1 MLREIQQVLRLVMIL
16 RKQRQQQGVKTAG
29 GLLVLLWP
37 ETGAP
42 VQSLN
47 CTVAAAG
54 PWCTGIKM
62 EALQA
67 GPCPEPDPEELCAF
81 TDLHG
86 SLRLL
91 LSFQMKDA
99 RLVGPDWQPHIEAF
113 LHTFSLANAGIRI
126 HLKSKFNQQTIQQE
140 FRVNIKSK
148 VARAVQPSLLLD
160 VTSSTQSVVL
170 VVCVDQCCVDY
181 RTQKAHECNQTQL
194 YLHVLMLQKHVG
206 NRAVKWTLG
215 CRTFSLSL
223 SFSFD
228 LKSPGACE
236 DRKLV
241 SGRSSCSWRQVST
254 KYPTRSHGPRPV
266 RRAERPVCHTS
277 EPLRAAVLVYS
288 PSNVPVTGPS
298 AFFQNLPA
306 HLDCQEL
313 GLQGLHCSSFTD
325 LAHSSGIV
333 YTVEQENCEEPQRE
347 SSLLPMKQKLLIFL
361 FLQHSDS
368 FISQLSDIMATEAL
382 IEHHLEDILNNN
394 SRAVTTAL
402 QTELKNTLKAQ
413 NHRNKDQEKLRSA
426 VEVILSSSIGIVSCS
441 SNMDFRNACLN
452 SMKVSDTHELSASLR
467 ESLRTVT
474 SWKFIPKGRCHTAQM
489 EEHPESDEEPT
500 RTEI

>member
-140 FRVNIKSK
+140 FRVKIKSK

-160 VTSSTQSVVL
+160 VTSSTHPPVHVKKGNWCQGGHPVL
-170 VVCVDQCCVDY
+170 GGRFPLSIPPEAMD
-181 RTQKAHECNQTQL
+181 RGL
-194 YLHVLMLQKHVG
+194 YG
-206 NRAVKWTLG
+206 
-215 CRTFSLSL
+215 
-223 SFSFD
+223 
-228 LKSPGACE
+228 
-236 DRKLV
+236 
-241 SGRSSCSWRQVST
+241 
-254 KYPTRSHGPRPV
+254 
-266 RRAERPVCHTS
+266 
-277 EPLRAAVLVYS
+277 
-288 PSNVPVTGPS
+288 
-298 AFFQNLPA
+298 
-306 HLDCQEL
+306 
-313 GLQGLHCSSFTD
+313 
-325 LAHSSGIV
+325 
-333 YTVEQENCEEPQRE
+333 
-347 SSLLPMKQKLLIFL
+347 
-361 FLQHSDS
+361 
-368 FISQLSDIMATEAL
+368 
-382 IEHHLEDILNNN
+382 
-394 SRAVTTAL
+394 
-402 QTELKNTLKAQ
+402 
-413 NHRNKDQEKLRSA
+413 
-426 VEVILSSSIGIVSCS
+426 
-441 SNMDFRNACLN
+441 
-452 SMKVSDTHELSASLR
+452 ELSVQF
-467 ESLRTVT
+467 VT
-474 SWKFIPKGRCHTAQM
+474 LLSPCVQQYPNLA
-489 EEHPESDEEPT
+489 T
-500 RTEI
+500 RLTQIQISFADCIT

>member
-37 ETGAP
+37 ETAAP

-62 EALQA
+62 EALQAVLTDLKESIMFPCA

-160 VTSSTQSVVL
+160 VTSSTHPPVHVKKGNWCQGGHPVLGGRFPLSIPPEAMDRGLYGELSVQFVTL
-170 VVCVDQCCVDY
+170 LSPCVQ
-181 RTQKAHECNQTQL
+181 Q
-194 YLHVLMLQKHVG
+194 
-206 NRAVKWTLG
+206 
-215 CRTFSLSL
+215 
-223 SFSFD
+223 
-228 LKSPGACE
+228 
-236 DRKLV
+236 
-241 SGRSSCSWRQVST
+241 
-254 KYPTRSHGPRPV
+254 YPNLATRLT
-266 RRAERPVCHTS
+266 EIQ
-277 EPLRAAVLVYS
+277 VLVYS

-347 SSLLPMKQKLLIFL
+347 SNLLPMKQKLLIFL

-402 QTELKNTLKAQ
+402 QTELKNTLKSQ

-452 SMKVSDTHELSASLR
+452 SMKVPDTHELSASLR

-474 SWKFIPKGRCHTAQM
+474 SWKFIPKGRCHTVQM